1 MGLYDL
7 PAFIDFIL
15 NKTNETNIIGKL
27 AAYIGHSEG
36 TSQFFIGESM
46 MPEYFEKNVNL
57 FVALAPVVR
66 LDHSTDKLMIYLS
79 KYEKVIMKTI

>member
-7 PAFIDFIL
+7 PSFIDFIL
-15 NKTNETNIIGKL
+15 KKTNETNIINKL

-46 MPEYFEKNVNL
+46 MPEYFE
-57 FVALAPVVR
+57 
-66 LDHSTDKLMIYLS
+66 
-79 KYEKVIMKTI
+79 